1 MDSYGILNGYEDR
14 LDEDDKGGSRAI
26 PSRTSFGCESAFI
39 KEFPCYGDTRRF
51 FFGLIEERN
60 WTYRCVLTMPQIELM
75 QSDLPHT
82 LYNHDPK
89 DKKSKTD
96 TKVYSKADIDEATRL
111 CEESLKRSR
120 ERRKKRQQEQGYTL
134 DEIFNGEADK

>member
-1 MDSYGILNGYEDR
+1 MDKYGVLGGYEER
-14 LDEDDKGGSRAI
+14 LDEDDKDRSRAI
-26 PSRTSFGCESAFI
+26 PSRTALGSESAFI
-39 KEFPCYGDTRRF
+39 KEFPCYGGTRRF

-60 WTYRCVLTMPQIELM
+60 WAYRCVLTMPQIELM

-82 LYNHDPK
+82 LYNYHK
-89 DKKSKTD
+89 EDKKD
-96 TKVYSKADIDEATRL
+96 NKVYSQSDIDEATRL

-120 ERRKKRQQEQGYTL
+120 ERRAKRQQEEGYTL

>member
-1 MDSYGILNGYEDR
+1 
-14 LDEDDKGGSRAI
+14 
-26 PSRTSFGCESAFI
+26 
-39 KEFPCYGDTRRF
+39 
-51 FFGLIEERN
+51 
-60 WTYRCVLTMPQIELM
+60 MPQIELM

-89 DKKSKTD
+89 DINGKKD
-96 TKVYSKADIDEATRL
+96 TKVYSKADIDEATKL

-134 DEIFNGEADK
+134 EEIFNREADK